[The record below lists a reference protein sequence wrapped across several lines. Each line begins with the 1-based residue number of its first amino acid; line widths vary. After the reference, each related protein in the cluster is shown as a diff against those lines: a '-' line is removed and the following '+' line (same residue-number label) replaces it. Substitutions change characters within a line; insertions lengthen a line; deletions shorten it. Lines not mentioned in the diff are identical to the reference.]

1 MSYKPPFCELTGILI
16 ERCQQVKLNKTTS
29 IAKDEVV
36 FTGQRY
42 IEKVSSNP
50 AVLSAYGLQE
60 ANGYIIYLQS
70 PDSVCT
76 GDKIWFNKSSYRK
89 SCDYIKWSKD
99 KVKLVVKQI
108 EDCEMDSEGY
118 IEVLALSNN

>member
-1 MSYKPPFCELTGILI
+1 MSYNPPFCELTGLLI
-16 ERCQQVKLNKTTS
+16 ERCYQVKLNKTTS
-29 IAKDEVV
+29 VSKDEVV
-36 FTGQRY
+36 LTGQRY

-60 ANGYIIYLQS
+60 ANGYIIFLQS
-70 PDSVCT
+70 PDSVCI

-89 SCDYIKWSKD
+89 SCNFQKWSKD
-99 KVKLVVKQI
+99 KIKLVIKQI
-108 EDCEMDSEGY
+108 GDYEMDGEGY